1 MFRFYAV
8 PHGSCGM
15 EILKQPLVKMERKQD
30 FFEPEVNGLPFTD
43 DIQCLVF
50 RTSLQN
56 QKDVEKISAILDNLA
71 GISDWHV
78 DLGDWE
84 KVLRIECTGLTSE
97 YIIKTLFSEGVIAE
111 SMLTDKFAK

>member
-1 MFRFYAV
+1 
-8 PHGSCGM
+8 M
-15 EILKQPLVKMERKQD
+15 ERRKQD
-30 FFEPEVNGLPFTD
+30 FFEPEVNGLLFID

-56 QKDVEKISAILDNLA
+56 QKDVEKISAILDNLT

-84 KVLRIECTGLTSE
+84 KVLRIECMGLSADR
-97 YIIKTLFSEGVIAE
+97 IIKTLFSVGVIAE
-111 SMLTDKFAK
+111 AMQTDKFAKKKL